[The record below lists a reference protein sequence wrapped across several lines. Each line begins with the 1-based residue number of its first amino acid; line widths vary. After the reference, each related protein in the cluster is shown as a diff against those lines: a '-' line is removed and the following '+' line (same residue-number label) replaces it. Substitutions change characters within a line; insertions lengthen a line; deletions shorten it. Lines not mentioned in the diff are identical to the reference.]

1 MNVKE
6 ILDKHGIQYCDYVNP
21 CSGGTKCVVCGSMKD
36 EHLCIPAIITGR
48 KCMLSLPEGSLK
60 LIRAKCIKCGSPYY
74 IVQGNVTKTLT
85 HEYYLTVRDSFNE
98 DDVVECNW

>member
-6 ILDKHGIQYCDYVNP
+6 ILDKYGIQYCDYVNP
-21 CSGGTKCVVCGSMKD
+21 CSGGTKCVVCGSKED

-48 KCMLSLPEGSLK
+48 RCTLPLPEGCLK

-74 IVQGNVTKTLT
+74 VVQGNDTNNST

-98 DDVVECNW
+98 DDVIEFNW